1 MEYIPSNKEDLA
13 LHKDFCGINANGIEV
28 GKSFLQDNTLRRVL
42 YKRTGKD
49 DIEVIV
55 VDRRSSPAAQRKLS
69 KILEVVN
76 VKLSAAVMSEEIL
89 WAPQESSNHDSNPL
103 AKRSGRRDQ
112 PTKAG
117 DSFKAFVHLLGER
130 CVSVCLAEKVSR
142 AFPVIDV
149 RPQARTGDTASFDPS
164 NGSSLSVSTSADIA
178 LLGVSRIW
186 VSKAYRRRG
195 LAFAMLES
203 ARNNFFY
210 GLQVP
215 KNLMAFSQPTE
226 SGGRLAKRWF
236 EAETGW
242 HIYDGDAQAARRD
255 PSASISLT
263 DDV

>member
-13 LHKDFCGINANGIEV
+13 LHRDFCGINANGIEV
-28 GKSFLQDNTLRRVL
+28 GKSFLQDSTLRRVMC
-42 YKRTGKD
+42 KRTGKD

-55 VDRRSSPAAQRKLS
+55 VDRRSSLAAQRKLS
-69 KILEVVN
+69 KVLEVVN
-76 VKLSAAVMSEEIL
+76 VELSAAVISEETL
-89 WAPQESSNHDSNPL
+89 WGPQESSNPGPNPL
-103 AKRSGRRDQ
+103 DKRNSRRDQ
-112 PTKAG
+112 PSKAG
-117 DSFKAFVHLLGER
+117 DSFKAFVHLRGER

-142 AFPVIDV
+142 AFPVINV
-149 RPQARTGDTASFDPS
+149 RPQARTDDTAASDPCI
-164 NGSSLSVSTSADIA
+164 GSSLSVSTSADIA

-186 VSKAYRRRG
+186 VSKAYRRQG

-203 ARNNFFY
+203 ARNSFFY

-242 HIYDGDAQAARRD
+242 HIYDGDAQVPRG
-255 PSASISLT
+255 IH
-263 DDV
+263 V